1 MLPKKVLES
10 QQKIISFLKWLE
22 IDIAKI
28 QNEYLLLQTFI
39 HKSYAADFK
48 DILDNNERLEFLWD
62 GILWALICKLLF
74 VNNKTMWEDEMS
86 LYKIALVREEILA
99 EIALDIKL
107 DTVIFISKGEEKT
120 GWRAKKSILSDCLE
134 ALIGYIYLDLGI
146 DEVEKFIINYVYS
159 KKNKVS
165 KEPIKSYKSMVQ
177 EITQKDYK
185 ELPEYQ
191 DFEQKSNKKWVTP
204 GYRTEIYIVGKKEA
218 EWSGE
223 SKKVAQENAAKNY
236 YNKIIKK

>member
-1 MLPKKVLES
+1 MLPKQVLES
-10 QQKIISFLKWLE
+10 QPKIISFLGWLN
-22 IDIAKI
+22 IDVTKI

-62 GILWALICKLLF
+62 GILWALVCKLLF
-74 VNNKTMWEDEMS
+74 INNKTMWEDEMS

-99 EIALDIKL
+99 EIALDISL
-107 DTVIFISKGEEKT
+107 DTIIFISKWEEKT
-120 GWRAKKSILSDCLE
+120 WWRNKKSILSDCLE
-134 ALIGYIYLDLGI
+134 ALIWYIYLDLGI
-146 DEVEKFIINYVYS
+146 DEVEKFIISYVYS
-159 KKNKVS
+159 KKDKIS

-177 EITQKDYK
+177 EIIQKEHK

-191 DFEQKSNKKWVTP
+191 DFEQKSNKKWNTP
-204 GYRTEIYIVGKKEA
+204 GYRTEIYILGKKES
-218 EWSGE
+218 EWLGE

-236 YNKIIKK
+236 YEKIIKK